1 MAGLDIGS
9 RLELFVD
16 EELIGKKRNVAL
28 KMHEPVPQEICLRF
42 NKSWEGSTSYYVTVL
57 QDGDLY
63 RMYYRGSGAK
73 AEGDSQYGCCAESA
87 DGKNWVRTSVGL
99 HEHNASK
106 DNNIVW
112 TGFGGHNFAP
122 FIDENPAC
130 KPSQRYKALAGGPL
144 IGLVSADGV
153 EWKKLRKAPVITD
166 GAFDSQNVAM
176 WDTVQKQYVAYF
188 RVFADVKTGKMS
200 HELGRDKVFQGV
212 RSIARATSDDFRNW
226 SETVEIDYGDTPR
239 EQLYTNAIVACPR
252 APHIHLGFPKR
263 FMTTRKAN
271 PEHPHIG
278 VSDGVLMTSR
288 DGVHWDRRFME
299 AFLRPGRD
307 PRNWGERSNHIAR
320 GILQTA
326 PDELSIYYIEHYRT
340 RTCRLRRAT
349 VRTDGFI
356 SVNAPYSGG
365 EFTTVPL
372 KFSGNRLI
380 INYATSAA
388 GSVRVE
394 LRDKQGKPIAGYT
407 LRECPE
413 IYGDEIEH
421 TVTWGGGDDLS
432 KLQKRGVQVRFV
444 MKDADLY
451 SVRFVD

>member
-16 EELIGKKRNVAL
+16 EELIGKKRKVAL
-28 KMHEPVPQEICLRF
+28 KMHEPVAQEIVLRF
-42 NKSWEGSTSYYVTVL
+42 NKPWEGATSYYVTVL

-63 RMYYRGSGAK
+63 RMYYRGSELR
-73 AEGDSQYGCCAESA
+73 AENSWQHGCCAEST
-87 DGKNWVRTSVGL
+87 DGKKWDRPAVGL
-99 HEHNASK
+99 CEHNGSK
-106 DNNIVW
+106 DNNIIW

-122 FIDENPAC
+122 FIDENPEC
-130 KPSQRYKALAGGPL
+130 KPSRRYKALAGGPL
-144 IGLVSADGV
+144 IGLVSADGLA
-153 EWKKLRKAPVITD
+153 WKKLRKAPIITD
-166 GAFDSQNVAM
+166 GAFDSQNVAL
-176 WDTVQKQYVAYF
+176 WDTIQKQYVAYF
-188 RVFADVKTGKMS
+188 RVFADVETGKMS
-200 HELGRDKVFQGV
+200 HELGKDKVFQGV

-226 SETVEIDYGDTPR
+226 SQTVEIDYGGTPR
-239 EQLYTNAIVACPR
+239 EQLYTNSIVAYPR
-252 APHIHLGFPKR
+252 APHIYLGFPKR
-263 FMTTRKAN
+263 FMTTRKAV
-271 PEHPHIG
+271 PEHPAVG
-278 VSDGVLMTSR
+278 VSDGVLMSSR
-288 DGVHWDRRFME
+288 DGLHWNREFME

-307 PRNWGERSNHIAR
+307 AGNWGERSNHIAR

-326 PDELSIYYIEHYRT
+326 CDELSIYYVEHYRT
-340 RTCRLRRAT
+340 KTCRLRRAT
-349 VRTDGFI
+349 LRIDGFV

-372 KFSGNRLI
+372 KFDGSRLV

-394 LRDKQGKPIAGYT
+394 LRDSKGKPIPGYT

-421 TVTWGGGDDLS
+421 TVTWDDGEDLS

-444 MKDADLY
+444 MEDADLY
-451 SVRFVD
+451 ALRFAK